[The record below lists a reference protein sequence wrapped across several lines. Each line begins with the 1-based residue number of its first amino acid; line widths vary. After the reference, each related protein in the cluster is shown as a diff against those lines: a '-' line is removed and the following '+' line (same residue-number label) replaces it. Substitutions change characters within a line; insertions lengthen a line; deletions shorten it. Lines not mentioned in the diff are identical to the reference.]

1 MMRCA
6 GFAAW
11 CLCLLLLPLAAHAAD
26 VHATLDRNTVQLG
39 ETVTLNVRVE
49 GAVSGVDA
57 PDFSVLSQ
65 DFEVLGSSQNR
76 SVSIVNGV
84 RHAELTFGV
93 ALRAKHAGTLQI
105 PALPVAGG
113 QTAPLQLQVNAPD
126 ATGSA
131 ATAVPDQDVFLEAQ
145 VEPTHAYVGQ
155 QLSYVVRLYYAVNL
169 GGSLE
174 APRIDGV
181 QTVQVGDDVKY
192 VTQRGGRSWHVL
204 ERRFALTPQHPGQ
217 LVIPALTFQGEVS
230 DLNDLNGFFGGS
242 TPVTARAP
250 ASDILHELSKHKRFG
265 VRTFQAEDE
274 IAAICAALTVSVQAV
289 PDAAA
294 KSAWLPARQLSL
306 TLAGLPAAQT
316 SVRVGQALN
325 LTMTMQA
332 TGLAA
337 ETLPALSLPPLDGAT
352 VYPDKPVT
360 GNRQDGEWI
369 IGRRQQSF
377 AIVPERAGT
386 LTIPATS
393 VKWWNVLTDQSEVA
407 QIPARQL
414 TVLPALGVAGGT
426 PAQPAVVA
434 AASSAGAPSP
444 ATPAQGVPW
453 RWVALGSVGLW
464 LLSVLAWWYWR
475 RRHAAS
481 TRQPPVAVALTGHGS
496 SRECQRAFFAAAR
509 GADIAAQARTL
520 LAWARA
526 ERPSIQHL
534 GELAAALADAE
545 QRAAIADLQ
554 HRRYGGATP
563 PAGPVALA
571 DAFKHGLVWRES
583 GTPPTE
589 SGVPP
594 LYPFKL
600 HPD

>member
-11 CLCLLLLPLAAHAAD
+11 CLWLLVLPLAAQAAD

-93 ALRAKHAGTLQI
+93 ALRPSHAGTLQI
-105 PALPVAGG
+105 PALAVAGG

-242 TPVTARAP
+242 TPVSARAP
-250 ASDILHELSKHKRFG
+250 
-265 VRTFQAEDE
+265 
-274 IAAICAALTVSVQAV
+274 ALTVSVQAV

-337 ETLPALSLPPLDGAT
+337 EALPALSLPPLDGAT
-352 VYPDKPVT
+352 VYPDKPVSST
-360 GNRQDGEWI
+360 GHDGAWLV
-369 IGRRQQSF
+369 GRQQRKF
-377 AIVPERAGT
+377 ALVPERAGT

-414 TVLPALGVAGGT
+414 TVLPALGAAGGT

-434 AASSAGAPSP
+434 AASSAGAPAP

-475 RRHAAS
+475 RRHAAA

-509 GADIAAQARTL
+509 GADVAAQARTL

-534 GELAAALADAE
+534 GELAAALADAG

-571 DAFKHGLVWRES
+571 DAFKHGLAWRES
-583 GTPPTE
+583 GTPTTE
-589 SGVPP
+589 SSVPP

>member
-131 ATAVPDQDVFLEAQ
+131 GTAVPDQDVFLEAQ

-242 TPVTARAP
+242 TPVSARAP
-250 ASDILHELSKHKRFG
+250 
-265 VRTFQAEDE
+265 
-274 IAAICAALTVSVQAV
+274 ALTVSVQAV

-337 ETLPALSLPPLDGAT
+337 EALPALSLPPLDGAT
-352 VYPDKPVT
+352 VYPDKPVSRT
-360 GNRQDGEWI
+360 GHDGAWLV
-369 IGRRQQSF
+369 GRQQRKF
-377 AIVPERAGT
+377 ALVPERAGT

-534 GELAAALADAE
+534 GELAAALADAG
-545 QRAAIADLQ
+545 QHAAIADLQ